1 MKPSHVLS
9 LAYLHL
15 LPAVLAGKK
24 DDSGSG
30 CCKFTITSSGPVA
43 CPAGQ
48 LPDGQIRLNGSYPET
63 TFCLGKDGG
72 LTDDHGRGCTV
83 TEAPITQIQCDENKA
98 PLTGFSISPDN
109 ALLYKGSSSFFACP
123 ATDSEYNIYV
133 APNFGQAKCVPIT
146 LKASGGCG
154 TQPPTS
160 TCPAPPPPTTVYQT
174 SVETDVSTKWQ
185 TQVLTQTETE
195 TTTLKQTELV
205 TQIASSTVTST
216 FTQTSTITTTCTVT
230 ESVAQTVSEVHTSVQ
245 VITSTL
251 PCTSVSSTTGW
262 NSTTTSTT
270 SSSSAGCHKCTAGSS
285 NTSKDTGTGA
295 YPTGGTQT
303 DITIQP
309 TITSEANGRKRRNW
323 GF

>member
-1 MKPSHVLS
+1 MKSSLVLS
-9 LAYLHL
+9 LACFHL
-15 LPAVLAGKK
+15 LPAVLAGNK
-24 DDSGSG
+24 DDSGSS
-30 CCKFTITSSGPVA
+30 CCKFTLTSSGPVA

-72 LTDDHGRGCTV
+72 ITDDHGRGCIV
-83 TEAPITQIQCDENKA
+83 TEEPITQIQCDEGKA
-98 PLTGFSISPDN
+98 PVTGFSIGPN
-109 ALLYKGSSSFFACP
+109 KNLLYKGSPSFFACP

-146 LKASGGCG
+146 LQASGDCG
-154 TQPPTS
+154 AEPPTS
-160 TCPAPPPPTTVYQT
+160 TCPAPPPPTTVT
-174 SVETDVSTKWQ
+174 SVETDISTKWQ

-195 TTTLKQTELV
+195 TTTLLQTEMV

-230 ESVAQTVSEVHTSVQ
+230 ESVASTVSEVHTSVQ

-251 PCTSVSSTTGW
+251 PCTSSTTGW
-262 NSTTTSTT
+262 NSTTTSPT
-270 SSSSAGCHKCTAGSS
+270 SSTSVGCHKCTAGS
-285 NTSKDTGTGA
+285 NTTTKETGTGGG
-295 YPTGGTQT
+295 YPTGGTET
-303 DITIQP
+303 DVTILP
-309 TITSEANGRKRRNW
+309 TITNEATARRRRGW